1 MRYHRPGLDVAA
13 HTILIIGALVFM
25 LPVIL
30 AVLASTQ
37 SPGTLFSGTLPLSLG
52 ASGLDHYATLLTEP
66 VRGVGVPA
74 WKLMLNSLLMALGI
88 AVGKLTIAMLA
99 AYALVF
105 FRFPFRRCCFWL
117 IFVTLMLPIEVRIV
131 PTYGVVAELGLLDSY
146 PGLVLPLLASATA
159 TFLFR
164 QFFLTLPPE
173 LMEAARVDGAGPWRF
188 FIDIL
193 LPLSRTNIAA
203 LFVIMFIYGWN
214 QYLWPLVA
222 ITSADNATLITS
234 LKRLTIAQDGTPPW
248 HLATAMTVLALLPPV
263 VVIILMQRWFIKGL
277 VDTEK

>member
-1 MRYHRPGLDVAA
+1 MRYQRPGLDVAA
-13 HTILIIGALVFM
+13 HTILIAGALIFM

-37 SPGTLFSGTLPLSLG
+37 TPGTLFSGTLPLSFG
-52 ASGLDHYATLLTEP
+52 ASGLDHYVTLLTEP
-66 VRGVGVPA
+66 VRGIGVPA
-74 WKLMLNSLLMALGI
+74 WRLMLNSLAMALGI

-105 FRFPFRRCCFWL
+105 FRFPLRRCCFWL

-146 PGLVLPLLASATA
+146 PGLVLPLMASATA

-173 LMEAARVDGAGPWRF
+173 LMEAARMDGAGPWRF
-188 FIDIL
+188 FIDIV
-193 LPLSRTNIAA
+193 LPLSKTNIAA

-222 ITSADNATLITS
+222 LTSADNATLVTS
-234 LKRLTIAQDGTPPW
+234 LRRLTIATDGTPPW
-248 HLATAMTVLALLPPV
+248 HLATAMTVFALLPPV
-263 VVIILMQRWFIKGL
+263 VVILIMQRWFIKGL

>member
-1 MRYHRPGLDVAA
+1 MRYHRPGLDVLA

-25 LPVIL
+25 LPVVL

-37 SPGTLFSGTLPLSLG
+37 TPGSLFSGTLPLWFG
-52 ASGLDHYATLLTEP
+52 ASGLEHYLTLLSEP

-74 WKLMLNSLLMALGI
+74 WQLMLNSLLMALGI
-88 AVGKLTIAMLA
+88 AIGKLVFAILA

-131 PTYGVVAELGLLDSY
+131 PTYGVVADLGLINSY
-146 PGLVLPLLASATA
+146 PGLVLPLIASATA

-222 ITSADNATLITS
+222 MSSADNATLVMS
-234 LKRLTIAQDGTPPW
+234 LKRLTVSADGTPPW

-263 VVIILMQRWFIKGL
+263 VVIVIMQRWFIKGL